1 VIQYVNNIRDGLIQ
15 LDPAGRDSFNQ
26 NAAAYIQE
34 LQDLDQWITSR
45 VSEIPSAKRLLVTN
59 HDTLGY
65 FADRYG
71 FKIIGSVIPSLSTDA
86 TPTARD
92 IAALEDQIKAA
103 GVKAIFM
110 EVEANNQL
118 ALQISQDTSVKVI
131 DTLYTHSLTTSA
143 GPAPSYL
150 DMMRYDVSLIV
161 DALK

>member
-1 VIQYVNNIRDGLIQ
+1 MPLPLPGISPLWKIRSRL
-15 LDPAGRDSFNQ
+15 PASKQF
-26 NAAAYIQE
+26 
-34 LQDLDQWITSR
+34 
-45 VSEIPSAKRLLVTN
+45 
-59 HDTLGY
+59 
-65 FADRYG
+65 
-71 FKIIGSVIPSLSTDA
+71 
-86 TPTARD
+86 
-92 IAALEDQIKAA
+92 
-103 GVKAIFM
+103 FM